1 MARKGCGRKGRR
13 CGKGCGN
20 AGARDG
26 GAMVAAAAAAEGRYG
41 DCGVGG

>member
-1 MARKGCGRKGRR
+1 MAGKAVAGRR

-26 GAMVAAAAAAEGRYG
+26 SAMVAAAAAEGGCG